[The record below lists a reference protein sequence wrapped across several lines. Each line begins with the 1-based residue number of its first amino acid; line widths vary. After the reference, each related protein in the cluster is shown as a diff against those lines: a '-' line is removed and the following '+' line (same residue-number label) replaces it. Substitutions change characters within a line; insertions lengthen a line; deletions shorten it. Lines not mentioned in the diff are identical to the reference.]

1 MAPWRTPSTG
11 GVSLSETDVLSP
23 DRTCQQH
30 SWVPSNSR
38 SLAGR
43 VFRVDEFG
51 VIAALIALVL
61 VIGAFHPTF
70 LEAAQ
75 LVDVVEQAAF
85 VGILACGM
93 TYLLAMRELD
103 LSVGSNYALSIIG
116 AATLMQHGVN
126 PWLGAV
132 AGVALGGFLGMVNGL
147 IGEAVKIPSIIT
159 TLGTLSL
166 YRGLALAIS
175 DGKNVADLPRT
186 HDFFTFVG
194 GDLLGVPVPVWVLLI
209 VALGL
214 TIVLRSTRFGATVR
228 AIGSN
233 PEAARFSGISLPRTR
248 VQVLVLSGALAGLS
262 GMLTLAFFAS
272 GDPTIGN
279 GYELQAIAAAII
291 GGTPLR
297 GGSGTVWGSVLGAV
311 ILGTVASGLVYFG
324 VPINWNLFATG
335 VVILLAVAMDS
346 LLRRRRQTASFL

>member
-1 MAPWRTPSTG
+1 MTSAR
-11 GVSLSETDVLSP
+11 
-23 DRTCQQH
+23 
-30 SWVPSNSR
+30 SR
-38 SLAGR
+38 AIAGR
-43 VFRVDEFG
+43 ILRVDEIG
-51 VIAALIALVL
+51 VIAALVALVL
-61 VIGAFHPTF
+61 VIGLFHPTF
-70 LEAAQ
+70 LHSAQ

-93 TYLLAMRELD
+93 TFLLAMRELD
-103 LSVGSNYALSIIG
+103 LSVGSVYALSIIG
-116 AATLMQHGVN
+116 AATLIQSGVD

-132 AGVALGGFLGMVNGL
+132 AGVALGCLLGTVNG
-147 IGEAVKIPSIIT
+147 IICEAIKIPSIIT
-159 TLGTLSL
+159 TLGTLSA
-166 YRGLALAIS
+166 YRGLALAVS
-175 DGKNVADLPRT
+175 DGKNVADLPRE
-186 HDFFTFVG
+186 HAFFTVVG
-194 GDLLGVPVPVWVLLI
+194 GELFGLPVAVWTLLLT
-209 VALGL
+209 ALGL
-214 TIVLRSTRFGATVR
+214 TIVLRRTRFGTTVR
-228 AIGSN
+228 SIGSN

-248 VQVLVLSGALAGLS
+248 IKVLALSGALAGLS

-335 VVILLAVAMDS
+335 VVILLAVALDS
-346 LLRRRRQTASFL
+346 LLRRRRATTSNFLN

>member
-1 MAPWRTPSTG
+1 MTSSARG
-11 GVSLSETDVLSP
+11 
-23 DRTCQQH
+23 
-30 SWVPSNSR
+30 
-38 SLAGR
+38 LAGR
-43 VFRVDEFG
+43 IFRVDEFG
-51 VIAALIALVL
+51 VVAALVALVL
-61 VIGAFHPTF
+61 VIGAFHPAF
-70 LEAAQ
+70 LDVDQ
-75 LVDVVEQAAF
+75 LVDVVAQAAF

-103 LSVGSNYALSIIG
+103 LSVGSTYALSIVG
-116 AATLMQHGVN
+116 AATLVQHGLD
-126 PWLGAV
+126 PWLGAA
-132 AGVALGGFLGMVNGL
+132 AGVVLGAFLGAVNGF
-147 IGEAVKIPSIIT
+147 IGEAVRIPSIIT

-166 YRGLALAIS
+166 YRGLALAVS
-175 DGKNVADLPRT
+175 DGRNVADLPRT
-186 HDFFTFVG
+186 HAFFTIVG
-194 GDLLGVPVPVWVLLI
+194 GDLFGVPVPVWVLLV
-209 VALGL
+209 VALVL
-214 TIVLRSTRFGATVR
+214 TVVLRGTRFGATVR

-233 PEAARFSGISLPRTR
+233 PDAARFSGISLPRTR
-248 VQVLVLSGALAGLS
+248 VQVLTLSGALAGLS

-346 LLRRRRQTASFL
+346 LLRRRRAAASFL

>member
-1 MAPWRTPSTG
+1 MIRPANSIRA
-11 GVSLSETDVLSP
+11 VA
-23 DRTCQQH
+23 
-30 SWVPSNSR
+30 SNSR
-38 SLAGR
+38 TLAGR
-43 VFRVDEFG
+43 LFRVDEFG
-51 VIAALIALVL
+51 VIAALVALVL
-61 VIGAFHPTF
+61 VIGAFHPNF
-70 LEAAQ
+70 LDMDQ

-103 LSVGSNYALSIIG
+103 LSVGSTYALSIIG
-116 AATLMQHGVN
+116 AALLIQSGVN

-132 AGVALGGFLGMVNGL
+132 AGVVIGGLLGTINGI
-147 IGEAVKIPSIIT
+147 IGEVVKIPSIIT

-166 YRGLALAIS
+166 YRGLALAVS
-175 DGKNVADLPRT
+175 DGKNVADLPRK
-186 HDFFTFVG
+186 HDFFVVIG
-194 GDLLGVPVPVWVLLI
+194 GDLFGVPVPVWVLLI
-209 VALGL
+209 TALTL

-248 VQVLVLSGALAGLS
+248 VQVLTLSGALAGLS

-272 GDPTIGN
+272 GDPTIGS

-335 VVILLAVAMDS
+335 VVILLAVALDS
-346 LLRRRRQTASFL
+346 LLRRRRAMAQFL

>member
-1 MAPWRTPSTG
+1 
-11 GVSLSETDVLSP
+11 
-23 DRTCQQH
+23 
-30 SWVPSNSR
+30 VPSNSR
-38 SLAGR
+38 GLAGR

-116 AATLMQHGVN
+116 AATLMQHGVD

-147 IGEAVKIPSIIT
+147 IGEAVRIPSIIT

-186 HDFFTFVG
+186 HGFFTFVG

-214 TIVLRSTRFGATVR
+214 TIVLHSTRFGATVR

-233 PEAARFSGISLPRTR
+233 PDAARFSGISLPRTR
-248 VQVLVLSGALAGLS
+248 IQVLVLSGALAGLS

>member
-1 MAPWRTPSTG
+1 MPGNAATTTRG
-11 GVSLSETDVLSP
+11 
-23 DRTCQQH
+23 
-30 SWVPSNSR
+30 
-38 SLAGR
+38 LAGR
-43 VFRVDEFG
+43 VFLVDELG
-51 VIAALIALVL
+51 VIAPLVALVL
-61 VIGAFHPTF
+61 VIGAFHPSF
-70 LEAAQ
+70 LEVAQ

-103 LSVGSNYALSIIG
+103 LSVGSTYALSIIG
-116 AATLMQHGVN
+116 AATLIQSGVN
-126 PWLGAV
+126 PWLGAI
-132 AGVALGGFLGMVNGL
+132 AGVVLGGLLGTVNGL

-186 HDFFTFVG
+186 HDFFVVIG

-209 VALGL
+209 TALTL
-214 TIVLRSTRFGATVR
+214 TIVLRSTRFGTTVR

-233 PEAARFSGISLPRTR
+233 PEAARFSGISVPRTR
-248 VQVLVLSGALAGLS
+248 VKVLALSGALAGLS

-346 LLRRRRQTASFL
+346 LLRRRRAAASFL

>member
-1 MAPWRTPSTG
+1 M
-11 GVSLSETDVLSP
+11 
-23 DRTCQQH
+23 
-30 SWVPSNSR
+30 PSNAATTR
-38 SLAGR
+38 GLAGR
-43 VFRVDEFG
+43 VFLVDEFG
-51 VIAALIALVL
+51 VIAALVALVG
-61 VIGAFHPTF
+61 VIGAFHPSF
-70 LEAAQ
+70 LQVAQ

-85 VGILACGM
+85 VGILAGGM

-103 LSVGSNYALSIIG
+103 LSVGSTYALSIIG
-116 AATLMQHGVN
+116 AATLIQHGMN

-132 AGVALGGFLGMVNGL
+132 AGVVLGGLLGTVNGI
-147 IGEAVKIPSIIT
+147 IGEVVGIPSIIT
-159 TLGTLSL
+159 TLGTLSA

-175 DGKNVADLPRT
+175 DGKNVADLPRQ
-186 HDFFTFVG
+186 HAFFTVVG
-194 GDLLGVPVPVWVLLI
+194 GDLFGVPVPVWVLLI
-209 VALGL
+209 TALTL
-214 TIVLRSTRFGATVR
+214 TIVLRATRFGTTVR

-233 PEAARFSGISLPRTR
+233 PEAARFSGISLSRTR
-248 VQVLVLSGALAGLS
+248 IKVLALSGALAGLS

-346 LLRRRRQTASFL
+346 LLRRRRAAANFL

>member
-1 MAPWRTPSTG
+1 LIGTARSIPPVTS
-11 GVSLSETDVLSP
+11 
-23 DRTCQQH
+23 
-30 SWVPSNSR
+30 SR
-38 SLAGR
+38 GRIVAGR
-43 VFRVDEFG
+43 IFRVDEFG
-51 VIAALIALVL
+51 VIAALVVLVL
-61 VIGAFHPTF
+61 VIGAFQPAF
-70 LEAAQ
+70 LHMAQ
-75 LVDVVEQAAF
+75 LIDVVEQAAF

-103 LSVGSNYALSIIG
+103 LSVGSVYALAIIG
-116 AATLMQHGVN
+116 AATLIQSGVD

-132 AGVALGGFLGMVNGL
+132 AGVALGCFLGVVNG
-147 IGEAVKIPSIIT
+147 IICEAIKIPSIIT

-186 HDFFTFVG
+186 HSFFRIVG
-194 GDLLGVPVPVWVLLI
+194 GDVLGVPVPVWVLLAT
-209 VALGL
+209 ALVL
-214 TIVLRSTRFGATVR
+214 TIVLRGTRFGTTVR
-228 AIGSN
+228 SIGSN

-248 VQVLVLSGALAGLS
+248 IQVLALSGALAGLS

-272 GDPTIGN
+272 GDPTIGS

-335 VVILLAVAMDS
+335 VVILLAVALDS
-346 LLRRRRQTASFL
+346 LLRRRRAATTDFLL

>member
-1 MAPWRTPSTG
+1 M
-11 GVSLSETDVLSP
+11 
-23 DRTCQQH
+23 
-30 SWVPSNSR
+30 PSNSR
-38 SLAGR
+38 ALAGR

-51 VIAALIALVL
+51 VIAALVALVG
-61 VIGAFHPTF
+61 VIGMFHPSF
-70 LEAAQ
+70 LETAQ

-103 LSVGSNYALSIIG
+103 LSVGSTYALSIIG
-116 AATLMQHGVN
+116 AATLMQAGVN

-132 AGVALGGFLGMVNGL
+132 AGVILGGLLGTVNGI
-147 IGEAVKIPSIIT
+147 IGEVVKIPSIIT

-175 DGKNVADLPRT
+175 DGKNVADLPRE
-186 HDFFTFVG
+186 HGFFTVVG
-194 GDLLGVPVPVWVLLI
+194 GDLFEVPVPVWVLLI
-209 VALGL
+209 TALTL
-214 TIVLRSTRFGATVR
+214 TIVLRSTRFGTTVR

-248 VQVLVLSGALAGLS
+248 VKVLALSGALAGLS

-272 GDPTIGN
+272 GDPTIGG

-346 LLRRRRQTASFL
+346 LLRRRRAAATFL

>member
-1 MAPWRTPSTG
+1 MPSDVAARRGLTG
-11 GVSLSETDVLSP
+11 RIFL
-23 DRTCQQH
+23 
-30 SWVPSNSR
+30 
-38 SLAGR
+38 
-43 VFRVDEFG
+43 VDELG
-51 VIAALIALVL
+51 VIAALVALVL
-61 VIGAFHPTF
+61 VIGAFHPSF
-70 LEAAQ
+70 LEVAQ

-103 LSVGSNYALSIIG
+103 LSVGSTYALSIIG
-116 AATLMQHGVN
+116 AATLMQSGWN

-132 AGVALGGFLGMVNGL
+132 AGVVLGGLLGTLNGI
-147 IGEAVKIPSIIT
+147 IGEIVRIPSIIT
-159 TLGTLSL
+159 TLGTLSA

-175 DGKNVADLPRT
+175 DGKNVADLPRQ
-186 HDFFTFVG
+186 HDFFTVVG
-194 GDLLGVPVPVWVLLI
+194 GDLLGVPVPVWALLI
-209 VALGL
+209 TALTL
-214 TIVLRSTRFGATVR
+214 TIVLRATRFGATVR

-248 VQVLVLSGALAGLS
+248 IRVLTLSGALAGLS

-346 LLRRRRQTASFL
+346 LLRRRRAAAGFL

>member
-1 MAPWRTPSTG
+1 MTG
-11 GVSLSETDVLSP
+11 
-23 DRTCQQH
+23 RF
-30 SWVPSNSR
+30 
-38 SLAGR
+38 
-43 VFRVDEFG
+43 FRVDELG
-51 VIAALIALVL
+51 VIAALVTLVL

-70 LEAAQ
+70 LEWAQ

-85 VGILACGM
+85 VGILACGT

-103 LSVGSNYALSIIG
+103 LSVGSIYALSIIG
-116 AATLMQHGVN
+116 AATLMQSGMN

-132 AGVALGGFLGMVNGL
+132 AGVVLGTLLGTVNG
-147 IGEAVKIPSIIT
+147 IICEAIRIPSIIT

-166 YRGLALAIS
+166 FRGLALAIS
-175 DGKNVADLPRT
+175 DGKNVADLPRA
-186 HDFFTFVG
+186 HGFFTIVG
-194 GDLLGVPVPVWVLLI
+194 GDLLEVPVPVWVLLI
-209 VALGL
+209 VALVL
-214 TIVLRSTRFGATVR
+214 TIVLRSTRFGTTVR

-233 PEAARFSGISLPRTR
+233 PEAARFSGISLSRTR
-248 VQVLVLSGALAGLS
+248 VKVLALSGGLAGLS

-335 VVILLAVAMDS
+335 VVILLAVALDS
-346 LLRRRRQTASFL
+346 VLRRRRTTTQFL

>member
-1 MAPWRTPSTG
+1 M
-11 GVSLSETDVLSP
+11 
-23 DRTCQQH
+23 
-30 SWVPSNSR
+30 
-38 SLAGR
+38 
-43 VFRVDEFG
+43 FRVDEFG

-116 AATLMQHGVN
+116 AATLMQHGVD

-186 HDFFTFVG
+186 HDFFMFVG

-233 PEAARFSGISLPRTR
+233 PDAARFSGISLPRTR

>member
-1 MAPWRTPSTG
+1 MT
-11 GVSLSETDVLSP
+11 
-23 DRTCQQH
+23 
-30 SWVPSNSR
+30 SNAR
-38 SLAGR
+38 GLAGR
-43 VFRVDEFG
+43 IFRVDEFG
-51 VIAALIALVL
+51 VIAALVALVL

-70 LEAAQ
+70 LDAAQ

-116 AATLMQHGVN
+116 AATLMQQGVD

-132 AGVALGGFLGMVNGL
+132 AGVVLGGILGMVNGL
-147 IGEAVKIPSIIT
+147 IGEAVRIPSIIT

-186 HDFFTFVG
+186 HDFFTVVG
-194 GDLLGVPVPVWVLLI
+194 GDLFGVPVPVWVLLI
-209 VALGL
+209 VALAL
-214 TIVLRSTRFGATVR
+214 TVVLRSTRFGATVR

-233 PEAARFSGISLPRTR
+233 PDAARFSGISLPRTR
-248 VQVLVLSGALAGLS
+248 VQVLTLSGALAGLS

-272 GDPTIGN
+272 GDPTIGG

-346 LLRRRRQTASFL
+346 LLRRRRAAASFL

>member
-1 MAPWRTPSTG
+1 LSGDRHRT
-11 GVSLSETDVLSP
+11 
-23 DRTCQQH
+23 QH
-30 SWVPSNSR
+30 SFVQLSSR
-38 SLAGR
+38 VA
-43 VFRVDEFG
+43 RVDELG
-51 VIAALIALVL
+51 VIAALVALVL

-70 LEAAQ
+70 LEWAQ

-103 LSVGSNYALSIIG
+103 LSVGSTYALSIIG
-116 AATLMQHGVN
+116 AATLMQAGVN

-132 AGVALGGFLGMVNGL
+132 GGVVLGGLLGTVNGL
-147 IGEAVKIPSIIT
+147 ICEAVKIPSIIT

-186 HDFFTFVG
+186 HDFFVVIG
-194 GDLLGVPVPVWVLLI
+194 GDLFGVPVPVWVLLI
-209 VALGL
+209 TALTL
-214 TIVLRSTRFGATVR
+214 TIVLRATRFGTTVR

-233 PEAARFSGISLPRTR
+233 PEAARFSGISLSRTR
-248 VQVLVLSGALAGLS
+248 VQVLALSGALAGLS

-346 LLRRRRQTASFL
+346 LLRRRRAAASFL

>member
-1 MAPWRTPSTG
+1 MPA
-11 GVSLSETDVLSP
+11 LSRDP
-23 DRTCQQH
+23 HRPQH
-30 SWVPSNSR
+30 SPVTSSR
-38 SLAGR
+38 GRAVAGR
-43 VFRVDEFG
+43 IFRVDEFG
-51 VIAALIALVL
+51 VIAALVALVV

-70 LEAAQ
+70 LHMAQ

-93 TYLLAMRELD
+93 TFLLAMRELD
-103 LSVGSNYALSIIG
+103 LSVGSVYALSIIG
-116 AATLMQHGVN
+116 AATLIRSGVD

-132 AGVALGGFLGMVNGL
+132 AGVVLGCLLGTVNG
-147 IGEAVKIPSIIT
+147 IVCEAIKIPSIIT

-166 YRGLALAIS
+166 YRGLALAVS
-175 DGKNVADLPRT
+175 DGKNVADLPRA
-186 HDFFTFVG
+186 HSYFAVIG
-194 GDLLGVPVPVWVLLI
+194 GDLFGVPVPVWVLLAT
-209 VALGL
+209 ALVL
-214 TIVLRSTRFGATVR
+214 TVVLRRTRFGTTVR
-228 AIGSN
+228 SIGSN

-248 VQVLVLSGALAGLS
+248 IQVLALSGALAGLS

-272 GDPTIGN
+272 GDPTIGS

-335 VVILLAVAMDS
+335 VVILLAVALDS
-346 LLRRRRQTASFL
+346 LLRRRRAATTDFLL

>member
-1 MAPWRTPSTG
+1 MARRF
-11 GVSLSETDVLSP
+11 L
-23 DRTCQQH
+23 
-30 SWVPSNSR
+30 
-38 SLAGR
+38 
-43 VFRVDEFG
+43 RVDELG
-51 VIAALIALVL
+51 VIAALVALVL
-61 VIGAFHPTF
+61 VIGAFHPGF
-70 LEAAQ
+70 LEWAQ

-85 VGILACGM
+85 IGILACGT

-103 LSVGSNYALSIIG
+103 LSVGSAYALSIVG
-116 AATLMQHGVN
+116 AATLMGSGMN

-132 AGVALGGFLGMVNGL
+132 AGVALGGLLGTVNG
-147 IGEAVKIPSIIT
+147 IICEAVKIPSIIT

-186 HDFFTFVG
+186 HAFFTVIG
-194 GDLLGVPVPVWVLLI
+194 GDVLGVPVPVWALLL
-209 VALGL
+209 VALTL
-214 TIVLRSTRFGATVR
+214 TIVLRATRFGNTVR

-233 PEAARFSGISLPRTR
+233 PDAALFSGISLSRTR
-248 VQVLVLSGALAGLS
+248 VKVLALSGGLAGLS

-272 GDPTIGN
+272 GDPTIGG

-311 ILGTVASGLVYFG
+311 ILGTVASGLVWFG

-335 VVILLAVAMDS
+335 VVILLAVALDS
-346 LLRRRRQTASFL
+346 VLRRRRATTRFL

>member
-1 MAPWRTPSTG
+1 
-11 GVSLSETDVLSP
+11 
-23 DRTCQQH
+23 
-30 SWVPSNSR
+30 
-38 SLAGR
+38 

-116 AATLMQHGVN
+116 AATLMQHGVD

-147 IGEAVKIPSIIT
+147 IGEAVRIPSIIT

-186 HDFFTFVG
+186 HGFFTFVG

-233 PEAARFSGISLPRTR
+233 PDAARFSGISLPRTR
-248 VQVLVLSGALAGLS
+248 IQVLVLSGALAGLS

>member
-1 MAPWRTPSTG
+1 
-11 GVSLSETDVLSP
+11 
-23 DRTCQQH
+23 
-30 SWVPSNSR
+30 
-38 SLAGR
+38 

-116 AATLMQHGVN
+116 AATLMQHGVD

-186 HDFFTFVG
+186 HDFFMFVG

-233 PEAARFSGISLPRTR
+233 PDAARFSGISLPRTR

>member
-1 MAPWRTPSTG
+1 
-11 GVSLSETDVLSP
+11 VY
-23 DRTCQQH
+23 QQ
-30 SWVPSNSR
+30 SFGVPSNAATTTR
-38 SLAGR
+38 GLAGR
-43 VFRVDEFG
+43 IFLVDEFG
-51 VIAALIALVL
+51 VIAALVALVL
-61 VIGAFHPTF
+61 VIGAFHPSF
-70 LEAAQ
+70 LDAAQ

-103 LSVGSNYALSIIG
+103 LSVGSTYALTIIG
-116 AATLMQHGVN
+116 AAILIQNGVN
-126 PWLGAV
+126 PWLGAI
-132 AGVALGGFLGMVNGL
+132 AGIVLGAFLGTVNGI
-147 IGEAVKIPSIIT
+147 IGEVVKIPSIIT

-175 DGKNVADLPRT
+175 DGRNVADLPRQ
-186 HDFFTFVG
+186 HDFFTVIG
-194 GDLLGVPVPVWVLLI
+194 GDLFGVPVPVWVLLI
-209 VALGL
+209 TALTL
-214 TIVLRSTRFGATVR
+214 TIVLRSTRFGTTVR

-248 VQVLVLSGALAGLS
+248 IQVLALSGALAGLS

-335 VVILLAVAMDS
+335 VVILLAVALDS
-346 LLRRRRQTASFL
+346 LLRRRRAAATFL

>member
-1 MAPWRTPSTG
+1 M
-11 GVSLSETDVLSP
+11 
-23 DRTCQQH
+23 
-30 SWVPSNSR
+30 PSNSALPR
-38 SLAGR
+38 NLAGR
-43 VFRVDEFG
+43 LLLVDELG
-51 VIAALIALVL
+51 VIAALVALVG
-61 VIGAFHPTF
+61 VVGAFHPAF
-70 LEAAQ
+70 LDPAQ

-103 LSVGSNYALSIIG
+103 LSVGSTYALSIVG
-116 AATLMQHGVN
+116 AAILIQNGLN
-126 PWLGAV
+126 PWLGA
-132 AGVALGGFLGMVNGL
+132 AGGVVIGAVLGTVNG
-147 IGEAVKIPSIIT
+147 IVGEAVRIPSIIT

-186 HDFFTFVG
+186 HDFFTVVG
-194 GDLLGVPVPVWVLLI
+194 GDLLGVPVPVWVLVL
-209 VALGL
+209 VALTL
-214 TIVLRSTRFGATVR
+214 TVVLRRTRFGTTVR

-248 VQVLVLSGALAGLS
+248 IKVLALSGALAGLS

-272 GDPTIGN
+272 GDPTIGG

-346 LLRRRRQTASFL
+346 LLRRRRAATGFL

>member
-1 MAPWRTPSTG
+1 M
-11 GVSLSETDVLSP
+11 
-23 DRTCQQH
+23 
-30 SWVPSNSR
+30 PSNAAASR
-38 SLAGR
+38 GLAGR
-43 VFRVDEFG
+43 VLLVDEFG
-51 VIAALIALVL
+51 VIAALVALVL
-61 VIGAFHPTF
+61 VIGAFHPSF
-70 LEAAQ
+70 LEVAQ

-103 LSVGSNYALSIIG
+103 LSVGSTYALSIIG
-116 AATLMQHGVN
+116 AATLMQNGWN

-132 AGVALGGFLGMVNGL
+132 AGVVLGGVLGTVNGI
-147 IGEAVKIPSIIT
+147 IGEVVKIPSIIT
-159 TLGTLSL
+159 TLGTLSA
-166 YRGLALAIS
+166 YRGLALAVS
-175 DGKNVADLPRT
+175 DGKNVADLPRQ
-186 HDFFTFVG
+186 HGFFTVVG
-194 GDLLGVPVPVWVLLI
+194 GDLFGVPVPVWVLLI
-209 VALGL
+209 TALTL
-214 TIVLRSTRFGATVR
+214 TIVLRATRFGTTVR

-248 VQVLVLSGALAGLS
+248 IQVLALSGALAGLS

-335 VVILLAVAMDS
+335 VVVLMAVALDS
-346 LLRRRRQTASFL
+346 VLRRRRAAATFL

>member
-1 MAPWRTPSTG
+1 MAR
-11 GVSLSETDVLSP
+11 
-23 DRTCQQH
+23 
-30 SWVPSNSR
+30 
-38 SLAGR
+38 R
-43 VFRVDEFG
+43 VARVDELG
-51 VIAALIALVL
+51 VIAALVALVL
-61 VIGAFHPTF
+61 VVGAFHPTF
-70 LEAAQ
+70 LEWAQ

-103 LSVGSNYALSIIG
+103 LSVGSTYALSIIG
-116 AATLMQHGVN
+116 AATLMQAGVS
-126 PWLGAV
+126 PWLGAIG
-132 AGVALGGFLGMVNGL
+132 GVMLGGLLGTVNGL
-147 IGEAVKIPSIIT
+147 ICEAVKIPSIIT

-186 HDFFTFVG
+186 NSFFTIVG
-194 GDLLGVPVPVWVLLI
+194 GDLLGVPVPVWVLLAT
-209 VALGL
+209 ALTL
-214 TIVLRSTRFGATVR
+214 TLVLRSTRFGTTVR

-233 PEAARFSGISLPRTR
+233 PEAAAFSGISLPRTR
-248 VQVLVLSGALAGLS
+248 IQVLALSGALAGLS

-335 VVILLAVAMDS
+335 VVILLAVALDS
-346 LLRRRRQTASFL
+346 ILRRRRAITQFL